1 MMQARKLLLL
11 IVGAIQI
18 GLLVLPM
25 MGSPLRADEN
35 LLRRVIDAE
44 IRATWQREKVSPSPT
59 ANDSEFLRRVSLDL
73 VGVVPTYEET
83 IAYLQ
88 DPSPQKREAL
98 VDRLLADQRY
108 AQHQADIWDLILFGR
123 HPPGHDTD
131 KREGIQ
137 RWLRDQFSRNRP
149 YDQWVQEL
157 LKAEGN
163 SVEQGPPIYYAQYRN
178 QPEDLTEVVT
188 QTFLGVQL
196 QCARCHDHP
205 FESWKQLDFYGVAG
219 FFARLQIVEVGK
231 KDNLTLYALAE
242 KNSGDVL
249 FTGPAKEQMP
259 GKKGEP
265 VAPKFL
271 SGDPL
276 VEPPLPEGF
285 KETKVENNKPP
296 PAPFFSRKDQ
306 FAAWVTRADNPYFS
320 RAIANRL
327 WAQHFG
333 RGLVHP
339 VDNMSASNSPSHPA
353 LLDALAGWLV
363 EHRFD
368 LRGAIREMVLSN
380 TYGLSSRGTT
390 GESLPQWFQHART
403 RPLSA
408 EELAES
414 WRVVT
419 NYDATVKDKPNEK
432 RGQRFRPLT
441 GDYVLRFFG
450 QPTNG
455 TGDFQGGLAEHL
467 YLNNGQLGSLLVTAP
482 GGLVAELARNEQ
494 SWDNRVE
501 RLFLQVLNR
510 PPATEEREKMI
521 ELLSA
526 EKDPQ
531 ERLRDVIWALMTC
544 SEFRFNH

>member
-1 MMQARKLLLL
+1 MARAEDQLRDL
-11 IVGAIQI
+11 IDREIAAVWK
-18 GLLVLPM
+18 
-25 MGSPLRADEN
+25 REN
-35 LLRRVIDAE
+35 VTA
-44 IRATWQREKVSPSPT
+44 APV

-73 VGVVPTYEET
+73 TGVVPTYEET
-83 IAYLQ
+83 TAYLGDQ
-88 DPSPQKREAL
+88 STTKRTQL
-98 VDRLLADQRY
+98 VDRLLADPRF
-108 AQHQADIWDLILFGR
+108 AQHQADLWDLILFSR
-123 HPPGHDTD
+123 NPPGHDTD

-137 RWLRDQFSRNRP
+137 RWLREQFAANRP
-149 YDQWVQEL
+149 YDQWVHEL
-157 LKAEGN
+157 LRAEGN

-205 FESWKQLDFYGVAG
+205 FEDWKQLDFYGVAG

-231 KDNLTLYALAE
+231 KENLTMYALGE
-242 KNSGDVL
+242 KGTGDVL
-249 FTGPAKEQMP
+249 FTGPAKEQTP

-271 SGDPL
+271 LGDRL
-276 VEPPLPEGF
+276 EEPPLPEGF
-285 KETKVENNKPP
+285 KETKFENNKPP
-296 PAPFFSRKDQ
+296 PAPPFSRKDQ
-306 FAAWVTRADNPYFS
+306 FAAWVTRPDNPYFA
-320 RAIANRL
+320 RAIANRV

-339 VDNMSASNSPSHPA
+339 VDNMSPSNVPSHPA
-353 LLDALAGWLV
+353 LLDALARWLV
-363 EHRFD
+363 ENRFD
-368 LRGAIREMVLSN
+368 LRGMIREMVLSG

-390 GESLPQWFQHART
+390 GDSLPQFFQHART

-419 NYDATVKDKPNEK
+419 GFDAATKDKPAEK
-432 RGQRFRPLT
+432 RPSRFRPLT

-467 YLNNGQLGSLLVTAP
+467 YLNNGQLSSLLVTAP
-482 GGLVAELARNEQ
+482 GGLIAELSRAEQ
-494 SWDNRVE
+494 SWEARVE
-501 RLFLQVLNR
+501 RLFLQTLNR
-510 PPATEEREKMI
+510 TPAAEEREKI
-521 ELLSA
+521 IALLSA

-531 ERLRDVIWALMTC
+531 ERLRDVVWALMSC